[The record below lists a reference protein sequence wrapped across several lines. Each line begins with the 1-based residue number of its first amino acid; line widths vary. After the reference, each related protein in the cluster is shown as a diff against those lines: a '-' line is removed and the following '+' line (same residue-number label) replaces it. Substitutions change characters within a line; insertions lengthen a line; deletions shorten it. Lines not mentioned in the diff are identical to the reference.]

1 MPIEKQP
8 FVNYSLD
15 DSKKQDI
22 ISLKLNPE
30 ERTQLEK
37 DKVTLQQE
45 KDGTAIKDMMA
56 IARKV
61 IHDTPEG
68 LFFQR
73 ALENIRKNKRIGIVE
88 VEPKNQQK

>member
-1 MPIEKQP
+1 MTLEKEP
-8 FVNYSLD
+8 FVNYNLD
-15 DSKKQDI
+15 ESKKQDI

-30 ERTQLEK
+30 ERALLEK
-37 DKVTLQQE
+37 DKVALQQ
-45 KDGTAIKDMMA
+45 KRDGTAIKDMLA

-73 ALENIRKNKRIGIVE
+73 ALENIRKNKRVGIVE
-88 VEPKNQQK
+88 VEPEYPQK